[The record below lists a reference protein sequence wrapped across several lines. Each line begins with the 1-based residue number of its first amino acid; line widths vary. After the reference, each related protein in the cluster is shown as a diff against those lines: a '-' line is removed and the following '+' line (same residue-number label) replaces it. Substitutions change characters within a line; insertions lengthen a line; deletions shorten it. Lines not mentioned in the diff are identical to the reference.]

1 MRKEGRSRYSR
12 WLFIAVCIISVSVL
26 AGCLKIKGPLNN
38 GKAGGYYKTR
48 IAVQGGTGKYLF
60 TLESG
65 ALPYGL
71 SLAQNGTI
79 TGTID
84 SGATGV
90 FTFKV
95 KAVDTILPQ
104 GLYKGEQELSIQV
117 DNTPYKWTL
126 ITHFAV
132 DNNIN
137 YEMGPILDL
146 YLETLEDIKARDLG
160 NNIQIILM
168 MDAYNEKTKY
178 ADGYY
183 YLTGGGFNEDLM
195 VPIDEINSGSLS
207 DTEAFLSWAAARYPS
222 EHYMYSIFN
231 HGSGFDDPPPDTLGV
246 LGIGFDE
253 TNGYDRLTHHEL
265 GQATAY
271 LKQLIGHSID
281 IFYPF
286 ACLMGGVELA
296 YEVRNN
302 VDYLLSSEENFPA
315 DIFSY
320 QGIDAVLNDPD
331 ITTESLA
338 IGMCDNAYQ
347 LLADR
352 ILNPRAFTLALV
364 DLSKIDTLYGAIDTF
379 ALAALSDINN
389 DQSVA
394 AHYNQAADNSFT
406 IQENSNVDDFYYV
419 DLGDYLN
426 HVIISEGIGT
436 AVKTQAETVLA
447 ALGDAVLYQRQ
458 NKCPEASGLSIFNDI
473 WGSGNLYSPVYY
485 RQVVLFGTNAWTD
498 FVDMVINLAP

>member
-1 MRKEGRSRYSR
+1 MKREFRSGYSK
-12 WLFIAVCIISVSVL
+12 WLSITVCIISVSIL
-26 AGCLKIKGPLNN
+26 AGCLQIKAPLNN
-38 GKAGGYYKTR
+38 GKAGGYYKTK
-48 IAVQGGTGKYLF
+48 IAVQGGTGKYLL

-65 ALPYGL
+65 ALPSGL
-71 SLAQNGTI
+71 SMAQNGTI
-79 TGTID
+79 AGTID
-84 SGATGV
+84 SGVTGV
-90 FTFKV
+90 YNFKV
-95 KAVDTILPQ
+95 KAVDTVLPQ
-104 GLYKGEQELSIQV
+104 KWFKGEQELSIRV

-126 ITHFAV
+126 IAHFAV

-137 YEMGPILDL
+137 YEMGPVLDL
-146 YLETLEDIKARDLG
+146 YLETLEDIKARDLA

-168 MDAYNEKTKY
+168 MDAYNANTKY

-246 LGIGFDE
+246 FGIGFDE
-253 TNGYDRLTHHEL
+253 NSDYDRLTHYEL

-271 LKQLIGHSID
+271 LKGLIGQSID

-302 VDYLLSSEENFPA
+302 ADYLLSSEENFPA

-331 ITTESLA
+331 ISPESLA
-338 IGMCDNAYQ
+338 RGMCDNAYQ
-347 LLADR
+347 LMANR
-352 ILNPRAFTLALV
+352 ILNPRSFTLSLV
-364 DLSKIDTLYGAIDTF
+364 DLSKIDTLYGAIDAF

-389 DQSVA
+389 IQSNA
-394 AHYNQAADNSFT
+394 AYYNQAADNSFT
-406 IQENSNVDDFYYV
+406 MQENSNVDDFYYV

-426 HVIISEGIGT
+426 HVIITEGIST

-447 ALGDAVLYQRQ
+447 ALNDAVLYQRQ

-485 RQVVLFGTNAWTD
+485 RQVVLFGANAWTD